1 MLVYQTTK
9 REFMDDVDND
19 AITTRI
25 TQAFEQRVH
34 RPNAYEVR
42 SWTNSMQYM
51 YKVLNTAAIPDGCGV
66 AIEFN
71 VPCTSSR
78 IDFLLTDKGNGVA
91 DAPATDSAVIIELE
105 QWESLEA
112 IEGQDAIVRTFV
124 GGGHRNVSH
133 PSYQAWSYA
142 RMIEDYNEAVRE
154 SQIDLLP
161 CAYLHNYKRAEPPA
175 NTACREGRAGRFRTD
190 RGPHGHAVANTC

>member
-1 MLVYQTTK
+1 MLVYQATK

-34 RPNAYEVR
+34 RANPREVR

-51 YKVLNTAAIPDGCGV
+51 YKVLNTAEIPDGCGV
-66 AIEFN
+66 AIEFG
-71 VPCTSSR
+71 VPYTSSR
-78 IDFLLTDKGNGVA
+78 IDFLLTGGGNGIA
-91 DAPATDSAVIIELE
+91 DSPATDSAVIIELK

-154 SQIDLLP
+154 AQIDLLP
-161 CAYLHNYKRAEPPA
+161 CAYLHNYKRAEPPTNKA
-175 NTACREGRAGRFRTD
+175 RRETPRA
-190 RGPHGHAVANTC
+190 